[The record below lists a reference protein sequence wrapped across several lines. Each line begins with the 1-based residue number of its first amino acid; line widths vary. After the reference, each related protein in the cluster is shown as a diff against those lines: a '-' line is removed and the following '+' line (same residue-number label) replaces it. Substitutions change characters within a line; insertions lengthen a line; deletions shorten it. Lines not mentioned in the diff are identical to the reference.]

1 MTNCKKVTPE
11 FSNMRLDKVSSEMF
25 KDFSRTQL
33 KRWILE
39 GRILLNNELALPKD
53 NVHVDDVIEI
63 NPITEKKNFWEPE
76 DIYFD
81 VMEEERDYLI
91 INKPSNLIMHP
102 GAGSNNGTLANGL
115 LYKYPELENIPRA
128 GIVHRLDKDTSGVL
142 LVART
147 EKFRNYFVQ
156 ELQERKV
163 KKNYIAAVVGKII
176 GSLAID
182 DPIGRDKNNRTKMS
196 IRPDGKEA
204 YSFIKLEEDFNNYS
218 LLDVSIKTGRTHQIR
233 VHLASKKLPIIG
245 DKTYNPSGNI
255 AKNTPKELIDLIRN
269 FPRQALH
276 SSKLSFVD
284 PETHEDIS
292 FDAPIPQDI
301 KNLISQLKK
310 HI

>member
-1 MTNCKKVTPE
+1 
-11 FSNMRLDKVSSEMF
+11 
-25 KDFSRTQL
+25 
-33 KRWILE
+33 
-39 GRILLNNELALPKD
+39 
-53 NVHVDDVIEI
+53 
-63 NPITEKKNFWEPE
+63 
-76 DIYFD
+76 
-81 VMEEERDYLI
+81 
-91 INKPSNLIMHP
+91 MHP
-102 GAGSNNGTLANGL
+102 GAGSNNRTLANGL

-204 YSFIKLEEDFNNYS
+204 YSFIRLEEDFNNYS

-255 AKNTPKELIDLIRN
+255 AKNTPKELIYFIRN

-276 SSKLSFVD
+276 SSKLSFVY

-301 KNLISQLKK
+301 KNLTSQLKK

>member
-1 MTNCKKVTPE
+1 MEVTKKITE
-11 FSNMRLDKVSSEMF
+11 DLSMERFDKACALIF
-25 KDFSRTQL
+25 NDYSRSQL
-33 KRWILE
+33 KKWIIE
-39 GRILLNNELALPKD
+39 GRVLLNNEIASPKEI
-53 NVHVDDVIEI
+53 VTTDDEI
-63 NPITEKKNFWEPE
+63 ILNPVFEKIIQWEPE
-76 DIYFD
+76 NIDFEVIHEDENF
-81 VMEEERDYLI
+81 LI
-91 INKPSNLIMHP
+91 INKPSKLVIHP
-102 GAGSNNGTLANGL
+102 GSGCDSGTLANGL
-115 LYKYPELENIPRA
+115 LFKYPELNKMPRA
-128 GIVHRLDKDTSGVL
+128 GIVHRLDKDTSGIL

-255 AKNTPKELIDLIRN
+255 AKNTPKELID
-269 FPRQALH
+269 PV
-276 SSKLSFVD
+276 SY
-284 PETHEDIS
+284 THLTLPTKRIV
-292 FDAPIPQDI
+292 
-301 KNLISQLKK
+301 
-310 HI
+310 

>member
-25 KDFSRTQL
+25 KDFSSTQL